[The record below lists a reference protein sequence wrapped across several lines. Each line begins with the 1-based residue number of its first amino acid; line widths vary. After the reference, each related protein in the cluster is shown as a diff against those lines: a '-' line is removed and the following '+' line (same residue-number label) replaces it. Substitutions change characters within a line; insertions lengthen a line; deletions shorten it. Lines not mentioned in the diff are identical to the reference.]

1 MSKRDERMETLKA
14 NGIETGKYFTVNLPE
29 GLPAGATVSLVI
41 NEQGQPVIMNQQQ
54 DPVLGQIIEDGY
66 VRNSKLHR
74 RWVMAQMFHMLNYK
88 SYDGKETG
96 YNACLRTRYD
106 YQYQFSMIL
115 EEIRVLSKLENKDV
129 ETFNERT
136 HFFNRKV
143 VVATCEDYMWKL
155 REYIENLP
163 TKKCK
168 GVPYKHLNG
177 RYGDVFVDDLRK
189 KVYSSMELFIR
200 LMETSHNYRQLHY
213 NLLRFT
219 KLMIRLPY
227 NTPKCKEWIDAFKG
241 AGAYY
246 TLLNLTRFHQCKIVD
261 EQRGTFWNSP
271 CQVVTY
277 AAGVEASNFV
287 KSKLNTYKGEGWR
300 YMAMLKKCIADN
312 EFDFSKRMKE
322 VYRNK

>member
-1 MSKRDERMETLKA
+1 MSKRNERMETLKE
-14 NGIETGKYFTVNLPE
+14 NGIETGKYFTLNLPE
-29 GLPAGATVSLVI
+29 GLKPGSSIQVRI
-41 NEQGQPVIMNQQQ
+41 NEQGNPVVAYETTDGDSI
-54 DPVLGQIIEDGY
+54 LRGIIEDGY

-96 YNACLRTRYD
+96 YDACLRNRYD
-106 YQYQFSMIL
+106 YQYQFSMML
-115 EEIRVLSKLENKDV
+115 EEIWVLSKLEDKDV

-136 HFFNRKV
+136 HFFNREV
-143 VVATCEDYMWKL
+143 VVATCEDYMRKL

-168 GVPYKHLNG
+168 GVPYKRLNG
-177 RYGDVFVDDLRK
+177 RYGDVFVADLRK
-189 KVYSSMELFIR
+189 KVYGPMELFIR
-200 LMETSHNYRQLHY
+200 LMGMSHNYRQLHY
-213 NLLRFT
+213 DLLRFT

-261 EQRGTFWNSP
+261 EQQSMYWHKAF
-271 CQVVTY
+271 TY
-277 AAGVEASNFV
+277 AAGIEASDFV
-287 KSKLNTYKGEGWR
+287 KSKLDAYKGEGWR

-312 EFDFSKRMKE
+312 EFEFSKRMKE